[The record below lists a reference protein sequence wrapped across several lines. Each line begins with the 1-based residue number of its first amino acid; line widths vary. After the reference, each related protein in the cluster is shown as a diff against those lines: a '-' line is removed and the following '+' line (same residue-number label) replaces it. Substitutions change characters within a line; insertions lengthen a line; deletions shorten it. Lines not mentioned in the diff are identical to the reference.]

1 MKGIWNDERDPLTAL
16 QAGRTDLFEAFV
28 ETETPT
34 FLAFFRRLGATPGE
48 AEDLTQDTFLKL
60 YEHASRY
67 RASDRFVPFARRVA
81 RNAWIDRRRRR
92 TLRGVGRTDEE
103 EGGWA
108 DRVEASEVEP
118 LKKLEQLD
126 EAQRISLALDS
137 LSDLHRAVFE
147 LGVLQELPYTEIAAE
162 MNIPDHHNVKGAH
175 RDREGH
181 TNEQNERG
189 AGINV
194 VHPGTS
200 WNKRLTARTQGGGRM
215 NPTPIPSQR
224 AYTASVIAGG
234 SSGHVEGSAL
244 KILR

>member
-1 MKGIWNDERDPLTAL
+1 MKGLWNDERDPLTAL

-60 YEHASRY
+60 YEHASKY

-103 EGGWA
+103 EGSWA
-108 DRVEASEVEP
+108 DRIEAAEVEP
-118 LKKLEQLD
+118 LSKLEQLD
-126 EAQRISLALDS
+126 EAQRIELALDS

-147 LGVLQELPYTEIAAE
+147 LGVLQELPYTEIAEE
-162 MNIPDHHNVKGAH
+162 MNIPVGTVKSRMFYAV
-175 RDREGH
+175 RKLREALH
-181 TNEQNERG
+181 AQDDEAAIEALPSDANAVRSDE
-189 AGINV
+189 
-194 VHPGTS
+194 
-200 WNKRLTARTQGGGRM
+200 TQR
-215 NPTPIPSQR
+215 
-224 AYTASVIAGG
+224 G
-234 SSGHVEGSAL
+234 SSGSGLRPGLAEGGAA
-244 KILR
+244 